1 MARHGVI
8 VAIGSISYVVIA
20 LAKEVERIAPINIA
34 LINTK
39 NKNNFFSN
47 ETEKVRE

>member
-1 MARHGVI
+1 MTRHGVI

-20 LAKEVERIAPINIA
+20 LAKRVESIAPINIA

-39 NKNNFFSN
+39 NKNNFLST
-47 ETEKVRE
+47 ETEKERE